1 MPFSAIFLQASD
13 HRQHA
18 AQRRPAGTGFPQ
30 RGARGDQPVFLRACL
45 PPEPEPRP
53 EQPRVRQ
60 PRHAGGVTIGCL
72 QWSARVVSHGHD
84 PPWQTPCSPL
94 LATGRA
100 PAQQL
105 VVAAKVE
112 YNDPKSTDFFV
123 CLFVCLFPPFPFYV
137 FPPPLCPWQGDRA
150 WRMEWYHKTPCC
162 TGNQARLLPNFIHHM
177 WYVLLAAVDCRSWRL
192 RSAPAR
198 TARCA
203 TARAA
208 RRVLV
213 GSLVG
218 VLVGVL
224 AEVIPGAQRLQLQWL
239 WRSRAP
245 RIGIIIAT

>member
-123 CLFVCLFPPFPFYV
+123 CLFVCFRHFLFTYSPPPFAPGRATV
-137 FPPPLCPWQGDRA
+137 RGGWSGTTRRHAAPATKPGSFPTSSTTCGTFSLPPLIAGLGVFDLHRPGPRVVPLPELRGAFLSAVLSAFLSACWP
-150 WRMEWYHKTPCC
+150 
-162 TGNQARLLPNFIHHM
+162 RL
-177 WYVLLAAVDCRSWRL
+177 Y
-192 RSAPAR
+192 PALKGYS
-198 TARCA
+198 CS
-203 TARAA
+203 
-208 RRVLV
+208 
-213 GSLVG
+213 GCG
-218 VLVGVL
+218 VREHRG
-224 AEVIPGAQRLQLQWL
+224 
-239 WRSRAP
+239 
-245 RIGIIIAT
+245 